1 MLGVIL
7 GNGPSREYYDRQGD
21 FVLGCNIPGDEFSV
35 DATVICD
42 EEIVWILKSDPTL
55 VDVPVIVST
64 KAWEKMKELRIDSLF
79 TIHHVFKPKDWY
91 NTAHYAAEFLAEY
104 GCNEVNVWG
113 CDSIFKND
121 ITSTTDKYVPK
132 EDTSGDRF
140 TKQWRRIWND
150 IFDSYSTIKFNVIRI
165 EQ

>member
-7 GNGPSREYYDRQGD
+7 GNGPSRDYYDRRGD
-21 FVLGCNIPGDEFSV
+21 YVLGCNIPSDKYSV

-42 EEIVWILKSDPTL
+42 EEIVWVLKNDPSL
-55 VDVPVIVST
+55 IEVPIIVST
-64 KAWEKMKELRIDSLF
+64 KVWEKMKELRIDKLF

-104 GCNEVNVWG
+104 GCNEINVWG
-113 CDSIFKND
+113 CDSIFQDD
-121 ITSTTDKYVPK
+121 ISSTTDKYVHK
-132 EDTSGDRF
+132 EDTKGDRF
-140 TKQWRRIWND
+140 TKQWRRVWND
-150 IFDSYSTIKFNVIRI
+150 IFDSYSTVKFNVIRI